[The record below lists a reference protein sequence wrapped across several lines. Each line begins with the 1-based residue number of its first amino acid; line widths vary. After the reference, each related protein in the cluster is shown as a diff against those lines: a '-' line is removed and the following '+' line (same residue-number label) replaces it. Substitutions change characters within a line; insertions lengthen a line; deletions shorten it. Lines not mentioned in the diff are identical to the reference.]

1 MVGGC
6 VDGVG
11 GVGVAVGGVGP
22 PERCSTTRRT
32 PTHHTPPSLPPL
44 FSLSYAI
51 ACYLLHAKDRHN
63 GNIMI
68 SRDGHL
74 VHIDFGFIL
83 GISPGG
89 NLGFETAAFKLS
101 HEMSQLIDPGGTR
114 ASPSY
119 RAFLELCVRGF
130 LAARGAAEPIIAAVS
145 LMAESGLPCFGYRQP
160 LKSLRERFCL
170 DATDAQAAAFFRRK
184 TEDAYDALSTGIYD
198 TVQFLQ
204 QSIPK

>member
-1 MVGGC
+1 MITFFFFPG
-6 VDGVG
+6 
-11 GVGVAVGGVGP
+11 
-22 PERCSTTRRT
+22 R
-32 PTHHTPPSLPPL
+32 SLFCPPL
-44 FSLSYAI
+44 SRPEGGEKTDSKTSYAI

-101 HEMSQLIDPGGTR
+101 HEMSQLLDPGGTR
-114 ASPSY
+114 DSPQ
-119 RAFLELCVRGF
+119 FEGFVELCVRGF

-145 LMAESGLPCFGYRQP
+145 LMRDSGLPCFGYGAP
-160 LKSLRERFCL
+160 LESLRARFML
-170 DATDAQAAAFFRRK
+170 GATDAQAGAAFRERV
-184 TEDAYDALSTGIYD
+184 DNAYDNFSTGFYD
-198 TVQFLQ
+198 FVQYAQ
-204 QSIPK
+204 NAIPK

>member
-1 MVGGC
+1 
-6 VDGVG
+6 
-11 GVGVAVGGVGP
+11 
-22 PERCSTTRRT
+22 
-32 PTHHTPPSLPPL
+32 
-44 FSLSYAI
+44 
-51 ACYLLHAKDRHN
+51 
-63 GNIMI
+63 MI

-145 LMAESGLPCFGYRQP
+145 LMAESGLPCFGYGDP
-160 LKSLRERFCL
+160 LRRLRERFAL
-170 DATDAQAAAFFRRK
+170 GMTDAQAAAFFTKK
-184 TEDAYDALSTGIYD
+184 TNEAYDALSTGVYD
-198 TVQFLQ
+198 VVQYLQ
-204 QSIPK
+204 NAIPK

>member
-1 MVGGC
+1 MGGC
-6 VDGVG
+6 FR
-11 GVGVAVGGVGP
+11 APLPTPIHP
-22 PERCSTTRRT
+22 P
-32 PTHHTPPSLPPL
+32 TPPPPNTI
-44 FSLSYAI
+44 SYAI

-130 LAARGAAEPIIAAVS
+130 LAARGAAEPIIAAVT
-145 LMAESGLPCFGYRQP
+145 LMAESGLPCFGYKQP
-160 LKSLRERFCL
+160 LRSLRERFCL
-170 DATDAQAAAFFRRK
+170 GATDAQAAAFFRGK
-184 TEDAYDALSTGIYD
+184 TEDAYDALSTGVYD
-198 TVQFLQ
+198 LVQYVQ
-204 QSIPK
+204 QNIPK

>member
-1 MVGGC
+1 MSC
-6 VDGVG
+6 FFFLSRRSLFFLEKKKNLIK
-11 GVGVAVGGVGP
+11 P
-22 PERCSTTRRT
+22 P
-32 PTHHTPPSLPPL
+32 PPPIPNPNPL
-44 FSLSYAI
+44 SSAI

-101 HEMSQLIDPGGTR
+101 HEMSQLLDPGGQR
-114 ASPSY
+114 DSPQ
-119 RAFLELCVRGF
+119 FEGFVELCVRGF

-145 LMAESGLPCFGYRQP
+145 LMRDSGLPCFGYGAP
-160 LKSLRERFCL
+160 LEALRARFML
-170 DATDAQAAAFFRRK
+170 GMTDAQAGAAFRERV
-184 TEDAYDALSTGIYD
+184 DNAYDNFSTGFYD
-198 TVQFLQ
+198 FVQYAQ
-204 QSIPK
+204 NAIPK